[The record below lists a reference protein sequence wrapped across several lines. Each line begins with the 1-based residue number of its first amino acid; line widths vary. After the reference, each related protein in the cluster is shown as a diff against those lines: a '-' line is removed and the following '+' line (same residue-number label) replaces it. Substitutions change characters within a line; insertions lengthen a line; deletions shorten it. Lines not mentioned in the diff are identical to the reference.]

1 MFFCDFD
8 LINESFERK
17 WKLAKVEHQKSTY
30 FRLQTK
36 GEKIP
41 GGAGAYP
48 VYRLCG
54 YTPFGEWRRLDQVT
68 GAGLNIASW
77 LCKPHW
83 SENVF
88 FRPLATSRIK

>member
-8 LINESFERK
+8 LINESFEIK
-17 WKLAKVEHQKSTY
+17 WKLSKVRSKKKHVGQTY

-41 GGAGAYP
+41 GSAGAYP

-54 YTPFGEWRRLDQVT
+54 YT
-68 GAGLNIASW
+68 
-77 LCKPHW
+77 W
-83 SENVF
+83 SEKGTDWIRSQV
-88 FRPLATSRIK
+88 RG

>member
-8 LINESFERK
+8 LINESFEIK
-17 WKLAKVEHQKSTY
+17 WKLSKVRSKKKHVGQTY

-41 GGAGAYP
+41 GSAGAYP

-54 YTPFGEWRRLDQVT
+54 YTLVGE
-68 GAGLNIASW
+68 GY
-77 LCKPHW
+77 
-83 SENVF
+83 
-88 FRPLATSRIK
+88 